1 MALTATA
8 TKATRRCIMQKLGM
22 ANTKVINISPE
33 KSNIYLCVSEKPSVE
48 EFVGK
53 IVAIITRKGQS
64 ASKLLI
70 FCRTYDTCHR
80 FYRCFKSALG
90 QNFTIPNGAPDL
102 PQFRIIDM
110 YARCTQLAVKEHI
123 ISEFVK
129 EDGKL
134 RVVVATVAFSMG
146 IDCPNISCV
155 VHWGPTDTVEDYV
168 QEIGRAGRNTKAACA
183 LAFYS
188 NSVRYTWTLAWL
200 SKAQY
205 IINVR
210 GFNGFDSFNI
220 DTHSYSGCKCCF
232 VCAKSCTC
240 GHCEVFL
247 SEFVYLKYK
256 SHFHPFHHFLFF
268 Y

>member
-1 MALTATA
+1 M
-8 TKATRRCIMQKLGM
+8 
-22 ANTKVINISPE
+22 
-33 KSNIYLCVSEKPSVE
+33 E

-70 FCRTYDTCHR
+70 FCRTYDACHR

-90 QNFTIPNGAPDL
+90 QNFTLPNGAPDL
-102 PQFRIIDM
+102 PQFRIVDM
-110 YARCTQLAVKEHI
+110 YTHCTQLAVKEHI

-146 IDCPNISCV
+146 IDCQNISCV
-155 VHWGPTDTVEDYV
+155 VHWGPSDTVEDYV

-188 NSVRYTWTLAWL
+188 NSDKVHMDTSMVEYSTVHNQCKRVQLF
-200 SKAQY
+200 S
-205 IINVR
+205 
-210 GFNGFDSFNI
+210 GFDSFNI

-240 GHCEVFL
+240 GHCEAFL
-247 SEFVYLKYK
+247 SEFVYL
-256 SHFHPFHHFLFF
+256 L
-268 Y
+268 